1 MEKDKRRKKVDDT
14 KPDAEDVIDELLEGV
29 DLKQGAPEEA
39 DSKYLYQIMASHQL
53 IQFLLWRG
61 KFGQKVFTT
70 NSQIHNHKYS
80 RIHPQTNWAQMMGG
94 LDGTQ
99 IE

>member
-39 DSKYLYQIMASHQL
+39 DSMYPIL
-53 IQFLLWRG
+53 F
-61 KFGQKVFTT
+61 
-70 NSQIHNHKYS
+70 
-80 RIHPQTNWAQMMGG
+80 
-94 LDGTQ
+94 
-99 IE
+99 

>member
-39 DSKYLYQIMASHQL
+39 DSKYLNQTLERPHL
-53 IQFLLWRG
+53 IDDSCVWRIFKNYLVMIFKIADINQFVP
-61 KFGQKVFTT
+61 FPV
-70 NSQIHNHKYS
+70 
-80 RIHPQTNWAQMMGG
+80 
-94 LDGTQ
+94 
-99 IE
+99 

>member
-39 DSKYLYQIMASHQL
+39 DSKYLSYARHYNPR
-53 IQFLLWRG
+53 FV
-61 KFGQKVFTT
+61 GQKRFLRSFFRKILNVRLVFK
-70 NSQIHNHKYS
+70 S
-80 RIHPQTNWAQMMGG
+80 GF
-94 LDGTQ
+94 
-99 IE
+99 

>member
-39 DSKYLYQIMASHQL
+39 DSEYLDWIVFGSTSQVQL
-53 IQFLLWRG
+53 DLSVCI
-61 KFGQKVFTT
+61 
-70 NSQIHNHKYS
+70 
-80 RIHPQTNWAQMMGG
+80 GG
-94 LDGTQ
+94 LSEVNLLD
-99 IE
+99 IDI

>member
-39 DSKYLYQIMASHQL
+39 DSKFLNWIILGQL
-53 IQFLLWRG
+53 TSVPQKSLPSPVVIQYCDW
-61 KFGQKVFTT
+61 
-70 NSQIHNHKYS
+70 
-80 RIHPQTNWAQMMGG
+80 
-94 LDGTQ
+94 
-99 IE
+99 

>member
-39 DSKYLYQIMASHQL
+39 DSKYLNWVTLGQL
-53 IQFLLWRG
+53 VGCSLIFQC
-61 KFGQKVFTT
+61 
-70 NSQIHNHKYS
+70 
-80 RIHPQTNWAQMMGG
+80 A
-94 LDGTQ
+94 
-99 IE
+99 

>member
-39 DSKYLYQIMASHQL
+39 DSKYLPYARHYDPRFVY
-53 IQFLLWRG
+53 FLPHFWRS
-61 KFGQKVFTT
+61 KMVFKELFSQ
-70 NSQIHNHKYS
+70 NSNLVY
-80 RIHPQTNWAQMMGG
+80 G
-94 LDGTQ
+94 
-99 IE
+99 

>member
-39 DSKYLYQIMASHQL
+39 DSKYLPYARRYNPRFVYFFNVLSAL
-53 IQFLLWRG
+53 IF
-61 KFGQKVFTT
+61 
-70 NSQIHNHKYS
+70 
-80 RIHPQTNWAQMMGG
+80 
-94 LDGTQ
+94 
-99 IE
+99 

>member
-39 DSKYLYQIMASHQL
+39 DSKYLPFAVWIL
-53 IQFLLWRG
+53 FTPFL
-61 KFGQKVFTT
+61 KFKNGF
-70 NSQIHNHKYS
+70 
-80 RIHPQTNWAQMMGG
+80 
-94 LDGTQ
+94 
-99 IE
+99 